1 VFPSRSNFRLPF
13 NEEVRL
19 LNQRARVLITVKAS
33 PEPSKSYGD
42 TVCVA
47 GVRLNDDGSGTWVR
61 IYPVAFR
68 HLDSE
73 LKFKK
78 FEVIEVD
85 LTRSPKD
92 ARAES
97 YRPNWETLTRKKQNG
112 KFKTYDA
119 DARGPILEKLIGPT
133 MCDLRTGVEADLNA
147 QSLGLVEVRELKRLK
162 FEDHGPWTKA
172 QVASMT
178 AIMSQPDLFG
188 DVDTTPV
195 LVAPRFKVHYDY
207 LCMSPECKSHKPRIL
222 DMELSAL
229 QHRYRFKSDAELK
242 AIIATKF
249 HTEMWNGKVRTYFF
263 VGNFGDI
270 VKRKNFSVLGI
281 YRPSSAADYLSAL
294 F

>member
-1 VFPSRSNFRLPF
+1 MMR
-13 NEEVRL
+13 
-19 LNQRARVLITVKAS
+19 NQLARVLITVKAS
-33 PEPSKSYGD
+33 PEPSKNYGD

-73 LKFKK
+73 LRFKK

-85 LTRSPKD
+85 LTPSSKD

-97 YRPNWETLTRKKQNG
+97 YRPNWETLTRKKQDG

-133 MCDLRTGVEADLNA
+133 MCDLRMGVEADLNA
-147 QSLGLVEVRELKRLK
+147 QSLGLVEVRDLKPLR
-162 FEDHGPWTKA
+162 FEDHGPWTEA
-172 QVASMT
+172 QIASMT

-188 DVDTTPV
+188 EVDTTPV

-207 LCMSPECKSHKPRIL
+207 LCMSPVCKSHKPRIL

-242 AIIATKF
+242 AIITTKF
-249 HTEMWNGKVRTYFF
+249 HTEMWNGNVRTYFF

-270 VKRKNFSVLGI
+270 VKRRNFSVLGV
-281 YRPSSAADYLSAL
+281 YRPPRAADYLPAL